1 MANLSELPS
10 IVVPGVILEGTGFA
24 SKAAPSGNRW
34 LYWNFTNPFESAA
47 GESGIPA
54 CNR

>member
-1 MANLSELPS
+1 MANLSELHS
-10 IVVPGVILEGTGFA
+10 IAMPGVILEGTGFA
-24 SKAAPSGNRW
+24 SKVAPSGNRW